1 MTEKTTRRNARKK
14 PEEVGMGY
22 PMVRVQYFLPT
33 KTVIAMRKI
42 AADKGVPYSE
52 IARRAFEQYV
62 EASGYGE

>member
-1 MTEKTTRRNARKK
+1 MTDKPTRRNARKK

-33 KTVIAMRKI
+33 KTVIALRQI

-62 EASGYGE
+62 EASGYDK